1 MTRLIPSIFLSTLL
15 LACLLSLV
23 TTSPTPFTDTEMG
36 EVEALRASGVS
47 ESEIYT
53 QITHHT
59 PRTPQLAPRA
69 PAPGKYDA
77 IEKKVLAH
85 AGYPLDV
92 IDRVVAI
99 GKRCFRHLGGAQ
111 KDEGSGKE
119 MGMGMGK
126 REGEREGEGEGRW
139 EGMVVSGKMGGLK
152 GMFFSGS
159 FLRRR
164 RRRVGH
170 GDGDDADVWGG
181 DERSALAKVRG
192 RLAWSEDDLPG
203 GGRNDRWR

>member
-1 MTRLIPSIFLSTLL
+1 MTRLISSIFLPTLL

-36 EVEALRASGVS
+36 EIEALRASGVS
-47 ESEIYT
+47 ESAIYT

-59 PRTPQLAPRA
+59 PRTPQLAPRG
-69 PAPGKYDA
+69 PAPGKYDV
-77 IEKKVLAH
+77 IEKKILAH

-99 GKRCFRHLGGAQ
+99 GKRCFRHLSGAQ

-119 MGMGMGK
+119 MGMGMEK
-126 REGEREGEGEGRW
+126 REGGEEGEGRW

-164 RRRVGH
+164 RRRRRRV
-170 GDGDDADVWGG
+170 GDGDRDDADVWGVWFS
-181 DERSALAKVRG
+181 EEILIKSRTRS
-192 RLAWSEDDLPG
+192 
-203 GGRNDRWR
+203 